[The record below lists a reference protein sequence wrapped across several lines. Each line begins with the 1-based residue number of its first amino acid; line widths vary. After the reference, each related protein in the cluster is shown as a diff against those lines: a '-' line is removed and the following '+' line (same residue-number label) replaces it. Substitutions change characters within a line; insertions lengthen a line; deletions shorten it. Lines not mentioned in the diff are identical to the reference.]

1 MTSRSNTATKTVVA
15 PVILSAAIVALAFG
29 GFGVNNMLALF
40 ALAVFLFVSWLLWRP
55 RESPVLLFVVVYQW
69 LQASI
74 KIFHANWIGVDISN
88 FASYGG
94 DIELAIELSLVGIVV
109 LAIGMRLGAGAWRL
123 RRRLGEPRHL
133 LSL

>member
-1 MTSRSNTATKTVVA
+1 M
-15 PVILSAAIVALAFG
+15 ILSAAIAALAFG
-29 GFGVNNMLALF
+29 GFGVNNLLALF
-40 ALAVFLFVSWLLWRP
+40 ALAVLLFVSWLLWRP

-109 LAIGMRLGAGAWRL
+109 LAIGMRLGAGRGGQKTAW
-123 RRRLGEPRHL
+123 
-133 LSL
+133 